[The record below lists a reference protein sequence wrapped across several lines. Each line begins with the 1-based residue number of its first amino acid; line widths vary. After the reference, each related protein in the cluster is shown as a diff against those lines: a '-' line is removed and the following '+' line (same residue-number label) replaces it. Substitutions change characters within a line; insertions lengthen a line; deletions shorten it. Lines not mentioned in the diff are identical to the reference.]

1 MELGISPQLAPLQ
14 TLGVSAELVA
24 RAEMLALSPAELA
37 DQVRRE
43 LDENPAL
50 VLEESPAPI
59 RAAPVAAPAVRD
71 LEPTARESDADRLL
85 AELRLACSPFEHP
98 IAEHLVA
105 SLDDRGYLDAEPGE
119 IAATLGVEP
128 ARVDRVLA
136 ELRSLGPPGIA
147 ARDLSQCLT
156 LQLDRQGVADPVVRE
171 VIGSYLASL
180 AAGRYAEIAAA
191 LGVSRHEVLR
201 ARTYIRTRLRPSPAF
216 SKDPAPA
223 PMALVDVVVDDGPAG
238 LVVRLTEP
246 ARFPLRVCPLY
257 AELARDGAPRERRHA
272 EPRARRASEFT
283 SRIERRWD
291 TMASVA
297 EFAVQSQAKF
307 VRRGSGPRSSLT
319 RAEVARALSVHEST
333 VSRAVRDRHARL
345 PGGSVI
351 PLSDLFGVADG
362 AREALRA
369 LLLSER
375 RPRTDTQL
383 AEALAVRGH
392 RVARR
397 TVAKYRAQ
405 LGALQHALR

>member
-24 RAEMLALSPAELA
+24 RAEMLALSSAELA
-37 DQVRRE
+37 DEVRRE
-43 LDENPAL
+43 LDANPAL

-59 RAAPVAAPAVRD
+59 RAAPVAATAVRD

-85 AELRLACSPFEHP
+85 TELRLACSASEHP

-171 VIGSYLASL
+171 VIGSYLPSL

-191 LGVSRHEVLR
+191 LGVSRHDVLR

-216 SKDPAPA
+216 SNDPAPA
-223 PMALVDVVVDDGPAG
+223 MAALVD
-238 LVVRLTEP
+238 VRLTEP

-257 AELARDGAPRERRHA
+257 AELARDGTPRERRHA

-283 SRIERRWD
+283 SRIVRRWD

-297 EFAVQSQAKF
+297 EFAVQSQAEF

-351 PLSDLFGVADG
+351 PLSELFGVADG